1 MSTEKQHF
9 NDQYY
14 VVTQRDH
21 KKIRRDVSQKFYF
34 DKVGTER
41 EKEAKEKAFL
51 WRDLVGGQV
60 EQRLD
65 L

>member
-1 MSTEKQHF
+1 M

-14 VVTQRDH
+14 VVTQKDH
-21 KKIRRDVSQKFYF
+21 KGIRRDVSSKFYF
-34 DKVGTER
+34 DKVGTDR
-41 EKEAKEKAFL
+41 EKDAKNKAEL
-51 WRDLVGGQV
+51 WRDLVGGKI